1 VPAASPSPN
10 PIHCCTRVES
20 TTGYHG
26 ALLPVGAASVTAVT
40 RACRLGPQDRGGMG
54 ELRDTCA
61 AHFDVRLEA
70 LVRHAQAQD
79 QDRGG

>member
-1 VPAASPSPN
+1 
-10 PIHCCTRVES
+10 
-20 TTGYHG
+20 
-26 ALLPVGAASVTAVT
+26 VGAASVTAVT

>member
-1 VPAASPSPN
+1 MGPAS
-10 PIHCCTRVES
+10 
-20 TTGYHG
+20 
-26 ALLPVGAASVTAVT
+26 AAVVT

-70 LVRHAQAQD
+70 LVRHAQVQE
-79 QDRGG
+79 QDRVG